1 MESHQNRTVEFR
13 GMSNTRSFVRFG
25 ALWCAALVCLFSA
38 GQAGAQQGTG
48 RGHRRGGRAEMARTL
63 AGGWQLVSRAVTSE
77 NGAPVVDRSLGATP
91 TGYLTYDPGGRMAVQ
106 IMRNDRSAAIDC
118 GVSDSTVVAN
128 NTQSISGYDAYFGT
142 YTVDES
148 KRTVTHHAEGA
159 SRGIRCWQ
167 ESRPHIRV
175 IRR

>member
-1 MESHQNRTVEFR
+1 
-13 GMSNTRSFVRFG
+13 
-25 ALWCAALVCLFSA
+25 
-38 GQAGAQQGTG
+38 
-48 RGHRRGGRAEMARTL
+48 MARTL

-159 SRGIRCWQ
+159 LVASDVGKNLVRTFELSGDRLRILVDNQSLRGRLTIALTWK
-167 ESRPHIRV
+167 RV
-175 IRR
+175 H